1 MVNRVSTTA
10 RWQYRLT
17 IPFAREVSP
26 DDQETLAAFLNR
38 LPVRYQNTETR
49 ATAYVTP
56 NAVEIDADRAR
67 LDITLNEADPSPA
80 TVLGKAYAQ
89 IGAWHEAN
97 APVTLTE
104 PTRAGGEQSVSLRT
118 TAGIDAEADADTDDD
133 GTHYLVAYPEDPLSE
148 TFVDAVDA
156 HLDADVRAGRGYLA
170 IIGHDPHGLDDAR
183 GGILLDETLRALPL
197 DRLPDTGLRDRFR
210 FPRRDL
216 GTLATADDPTRAAL
230 VDYARR
236 QSPIPVEPPA
246 DDDAADATEVGL

>member
-1 MVNRVSTTA
+1 MVNSISTTT

-17 IPFAREVSP
+17 IPFAREVPP
-26 DDQETLAAFLNR
+26 DHQEALAALLNR
-38 LPVRYQNTETR
+38 LPVRYQHTETR

-56 NAVEIDADRAR
+56 DAVDVDADRAR

-89 IGAWHEAN
+89 IGTWHEAN

-118 TAGIDAEADADTDDD
+118 TVGIDAEADADTDTE

-148 TFVDAVDA
+148 RFVDAVDA

-170 IIGHDPHGLDDAR
+170 IIGHDPHGLDDTR
-183 GGILLDETLRALPL
+183 GGMLLDETLRALPL
-197 DRLPDTGLRDRFR
+197 GRLDAEALRDRFAW
-210 FPRRDL
+210 PRRDL
-216 GTLATADDPTRAAL
+216 GTLATVDDTTRAAL
-230 VDYARR
+230 ADYARR
-236 QSPIPVEPPA
+236 QSPIPAEPPA